1 MTTTYTDQH
10 GDIRYL
16 AEVTY
21 MDHAGTIRDLNGD
34 VGALVHS
41 SKVFPP
47 LPQWKMADVGC
58 PAPADSGPAFVA
70 PAVTAA
76 DLVYREEL
84 NR

>member
-1 MTTTYTDQH
+1 MTTTYTDKH

-16 AEVTY
+16 ADVTY

-41 SKVFPP
+41 ATVFPP
-47 LPQWKMADVGC
+47 LPRWKYADVSC
-58 PAPADSGPAFVA
+58 PEPADNGPAFVA
-70 PAVTAA
+70 PAIAAA
-76 DLVYREEL
+76 DLVSREES